1 MNLDIHFA
9 ASKETAISKTAPS
22 PLLGAVSTKKLLVG
36 ILLIATLL
44 RLASA
49 FYQGNTVTDLPGV
62 YDQISYDGL
71 ARRVVDGY
79 GFAFAEGHWPATR
92 AGEPTAHWSYLYT
105 LYLTAIYAVVGKQA
119 VVARVLQALLAG
131 VLHTWLAWRIGRRV
145 FGAATGLVAAAIS
158 ALYIYFFYYAGA
170 LITET
175 FYIIAILWTFDVA
188 LRLIQSG
195 PDRENLSAKRTWL
208 WVELGLAL
216 GVTALLRQVFL
227 LFAPFLYLWLWWY
240 VPRPQFPTGVSS
252 ALLQRLR
259 WSTLRGLIGATLVV
273 VLLILPWTIRNYRA
287 FGTFVLLNTNA
298 GFAFFWGN
306 HPIYGTHFVGIL
318 PANGPSYYDL
328 IPKEL
333 LPLNEAELDR
343 ALLKRGIGFITDDPR
358 RYVLLS
364 LSRFEEYF
372 KFWPSS
378 DSGLVSNLSRV
389 GSFGLCLPFMIYGFA
404 LSLGLLWRPQ
414 QEGQRAGLVLL
425 YLFCVIYAAVHLLTW
440 ALIRYRLPIDA
451 VLICFAAF
459 GLVDLAK
466 RFFLPPRLARA
477 VQPT

>member
-1 MNLDIHFA
+1 MSFDIHFA
-9 ASKETAISKTAPS
+9 ASKETAMSTTKPT
-22 PLLGAVSTKKLLVG
+22 PLNGALSTKKLLIG

-105 LYLTAIYAVVGKQA
+105 LYLTVIYAIVGKQA

-188 LRLIQSG
+188 LRLIQSS
-195 PDRENLSAKRTWL
+195 PDRENAPAKRTWL
-208 WVELGLAL
+208 WIELGLAL

-240 VPRPQFPTGVSS
+240 VPRPQSISGAGS

-343 ALLKRGIGFITDDPR
+343 ALLKRGIGFIRDDPR

-389 GSFGLCLPFMIYGFA
+389 GSFGLCLPFMIYGLA

-425 YLFCVIYAAVHLLTW
+425 YLFCVVYAAVHLLTW

-451 VLICFAAF
+451 VLICFAAY

-466 RFFLPPRLARA
+466 RFFLPPRLASA
-477 VQPT
+477 VQQT

>member
-1 MNLDIHFA
+1 MNLNIHFA
-9 ASKETAISKTAPS
+9 ASKETPLSKANPVS
-22 PLLGAVSTKKLLVG
+22 KGGMVSTQKLMVG
-36 ILLIATLL
+36 IVIVATLL
-44 RLASA
+44 RVASA
-49 FYQGNTVTDLPGV
+49 FYQGNTVADLPGI

-105 LYLTAIYAVVGKQA
+105 LYLTVIYAIVGKQA
-119 VVARVLQALLAG
+119 VVARLVQALLAG
-131 VLHTWLAWRIGRRV
+131 VLHPWLAWRIGRRV
-145 FGAATGLVAAAIS
+145 FGATTGLVAAAIS

-188 LRLIQSG
+188 LRLILPATEGEKPPAQC
-195 PDRENLSAKRTWL
+195 AWL
-208 WVELGLAL
+208 WVELGVAL

-227 LFAPFLYLWLWWY
+227 LFAPFLYLWLWWFM
-240 VPRPQFPTGVSS
+240 PHPQLPTGAGS

-259 WSTLRGLIGATLVV
+259 WSTVRGLIGATLIV

-287 FGTFVLLNTNA
+287 FGTIVLLNTNA

-343 ALLKRGIGFITDDPR
+343 ALLKRGIGFITADPR

-378 DSGLVSNLSRV
+378 DSGLVSNLSRI
-389 GSFGLCLPFMIYGFA
+389 GSFGLCLPFMVYGLV

-414 QEGQRAGLVLL
+414 QEGQCAGLILF
-425 YLFCVIYAAVHLLTW
+425 YLFIVIYAGVHLLTW
-440 ALIRYRLPIDA
+440 ALIRYRLPVDA
-451 VLICFAAF
+451 VLISFAAF

-466 RFFLPPRLARA
+466 RFFLSPHLASV
-477 VQPT
+477 VQQT